1 MNNNLPIP
9 PVHRQRGGGDTN
21 TYFNMQI
28 GPYTLPNQ
36 LVLAPMAGIS
46 DRPFRKLCRALGAG
60 MAVSEMISA
69 NALLWEN
76 KKTRQRINHDGEP
89 GPVVVQIVGS
99 DPDVLALAAQENV
112 RSGAN
117 IIDINM
123 GCPAKKVCNK
133 LAGSALLADEELVA
147 RILDKVVNS
156 VDVPVT
162 LKIRT
167 GTDPESR
174 NACRI
179 AEIAEK
185 AGVQSLAVHGRT
197 RKCAFRGE
205 AEYETIR
212 SVKQHVRIPVIAN
225 GDINSPEKAAE
236 VLAYTGAD
244 GLMIGRPARGN
255 PWIFRQINHY
265 LETGNKLSMPTV
277 TEVRSVL
284 LDHLHELYAF
294 YGEYTGVRTARK
306 HIAWYSKGF
315 FSSNEFRKKVMQVES
330 SAEQIAMVDAFL
342 STADM
347 RAAAA

>member
-1 MNNNLPIP
+1 
-9 PVHRQRGGGDTN
+9 
-21 TYFNMQI
+21 MQI
-28 GPYTLPNQ
+28 GPHTLPNQ

-46 DRPFRKLCRALGAG
+46 DRPYRKLCRSLGAG

-89 GPVVVQIVGS
+89 GPVVVQIAGA
-99 DPDVLALAAQENV
+99 DPDILVLAAQENV
-112 RSGAN
+112 RSGAD

-133 LAGSALLADEELVA
+133 QAGSALLSNENLVA
-147 RILDKVVNS
+147 KILDKVVNA

-167 GTDPESR
+167 GSDPENR

-179 AEIAEK
+179 AEIAEQ

-212 SVKQHVRIPVIAN
+212 QVKRQVSIPVIAN
-225 GDINSPEKAAE
+225 GDITTPEKAAE
-236 VLAYTGAD
+236 VLEYTGAD
-244 GLMIGRPARGN
+244 ALMIGRPARGN

-265 LETGNKLSMPTV
+265 LETGVILPPPAID
-277 TEVRSVL
+277 EVRQVL
-284 LDHLHELYAF
+284 LGHLQELYDF
-294 YGEYTGVRTARK
+294 YGEFTGVRTARK

-315 FSSNEFRKKVMQVES
+315 FSSNAFRREIMQVES
-330 SAEQIAMVDAFL
+330 SIDQMRMVDEFL
-342 STADM
+342 SMATNRDV
-347 RAAAA
+347 AA

>member
-1 MNNNLPIP
+1 
-9 PVHRQRGGGDTN
+9 
-21 TYFNMQI
+21 MQI

-46 DRPFRKLCRALGAG
+46 DRPFRKLCRSLGAG

-69 NALLWEN
+69 NAIVWGN

-89 GPVVVQIVGS
+89 GPVVVQIAGA
-99 DPDVLALAAQENV
+99 DPEVLALAAMENV
-112 RSGAN
+112 RSGAD

-133 LAGSALLADEELVA
+133 QAGSALLANEDLVS

-179 AEIAEK
+179 AEIAEQS
-185 AGVQSLAVHGRT
+185 GVQSLAVHGRT

-212 SVKQHVRIPVIAN
+212 LVKQQVKIPVIAN

-236 VLAYTGAD
+236 VLEYTGAD
-244 GLMIGRPARGN
+244 GLMVGRTARGN
-255 PWIFRQINHY
+255 PWIFNQINHY
-265 LETGNKLSMPTV
+265 RKTGMHLSAPDIA
-277 TEVRSVL
+277 EVKEVL
-284 LDHLHELYAF
+284 IAHLQELYDF

-315 FSSNEFRKKVMQVES
+315 FSSNEFRREIMQVES
-330 SAEQIAMVDAFL
+330 SAEQLMKVEQFL
-342 STADM
+342 ASTVQRDV
-347 RAAAA
+347 AA

>member
-1 MNNNLPIP
+1 
-9 PVHRQRGGGDTN
+9 
-21 TYFNMQI
+21 
-28 GPYTLPNQ
+28 
-36 LVLAPMAGIS
+36 
-46 DRPFRKLCRALGAG
+46 

-76 KKTRQRINHDGEP
+76 KKTRQRINHEGEP
-89 GPVVVQIVGS
+89 GPVVVQIAGA
-99 DPDVLALAAQENV
+99 DPDILALAAQENV
-112 RSGAN
+112 RSGAD

-133 LAGSALLADEELVA
+133 QAGSALLSNEDLVT
-147 RILDKVVNS
+147 RILDKVVNA

-167 GTDPESR
+167 GSDPENR

-179 AEIAEK
+179 AGIAEQ

-212 SVKQHVRIPVIAN
+212 QVKSHVGIPVIAN
-225 GDINSPEKAAE
+225 GDISTPEKAAE
-236 VLAYTGAD
+236 VLEYTGAD
-244 GLMIGRPARGN
+244 ALMIGRPARGN

-265 LETGNKLSMPTV
+265 LETGVILPPPAID
-277 TEVRSVL
+277 EVRQVL
-284 LDHLHELYAF
+284 LEHLQELYDF
-294 YGEYTGVRTARK
+294 YGEFTGVRTARK

-315 FSSNEFRKKVMQVES
+315 FSSNAFRREVMQVES
-330 SAEQIAMVDAFL
+330 STEQMRMVDEFL
-342 STADM
+342 SMATNRDV
-347 RAAAA
+347 AA

>member
-1 MNNNLPIP
+1 
-9 PVHRQRGGGDTN
+9 
-21 TYFNMQI
+21 MQI

-46 DRPFRKLCRALGAG
+46 DRPFRKLCRSLGAG

-69 NALLWEN
+69 NALVWEN
-76 KKTRQRINHDGEP
+76 KKTRQRINHEGEP
-89 GPVVVQIVGS
+89 GPVVVQIAGA
-99 DPDVLALAAQENV
+99 DPDILALAAQENV
-112 RSGAN
+112 RSGAD

-133 LAGSALLADEELVA
+133 QAGSALLANEDLVS
-147 RILDKVVNS
+147 RILEKVVNS

-167 GTDPESR
+167 GTDPDSR

-179 AEIAEK
+179 AAIAEQS
-185 AGVQSLAVHGRT
+185 GIQSLAVHGRT

-212 SVKQHVRIPVIAN
+212 LVKQQVRIPVIAN
-225 GDINSPEKAAE
+225 GDIDSPEKAAE
-236 VLAYTGAD
+236 VLEFTGAD

-255 PWIFRQINHY
+255 PWIFSQINHF
-265 LETGNKLSMPTV
+265 LDTGGQLPPPAIS
-277 TEVRSVL
+277 EVREVL
-284 LDHLHELYAF
+284 LTHLQELYDF

-315 FSSNEFRKKVMQVES
+315 FSSNEFRREIMQVES
-330 SAEQIAMVDAFL
+330 SAGQLAMVEAFL
-342 STADM
+342 TAADL
-347 RAAAA
+347 RDAAA

>member
-1 MNNNLPIP
+1 
-9 PVHRQRGGGDTN
+9 
-21 TYFNMQI
+21 MQI

-46 DRPFRKLCRALGAG
+46 DRPYRQLCRSLGAG
-60 MAVSEMISA
+60 LAVSEMISA
-69 NALLWEN
+69 NALVWEN
-76 KKTRQRINHDGEP
+76 KKTRQRINHDGEL
-89 GPVVVQIVGS
+89 GPVVVQIAGA
-99 DPDVLALAAQENV
+99 DPEILALAAQENV
-112 RSGAN
+112 RSGAD

-133 LAGSALLADEELVA
+133 QAGSALLANEDLVA
-147 RILDKVVNS
+147 RILDKVVNA

-167 GTDPESR
+167 GSDPESR

-179 AEIAEK
+179 AEIAEQS
-185 AGVQSLAVHGRT
+185 GIQSLAVHGRT

-212 SVKQHVRIPVIAN
+212 QVKQQSKIPVIAN
-225 GDINSPEKAAE
+225 GDINSPEKAAK
-236 VLAYTGAD
+236 VLQYTGAD
-244 GLMIGRPARGN
+244 ALMIGRPARGN

-265 LETGNKLSMPTV
+265 LTTGQTLSPPDIS
-277 TEVRSVL
+277 EVREML
-284 LDHLHELYAF
+284 LLHLQELYNF

-315 FSSNEFRKKVMQVES
+315 FSSNVFRKEIMQVD
-330 SAEQIAMVDAFL
+330 SATAQIAMVDEFL
-342 STADM
+342 SQSEGRDV
-347 RAAAA
+347 AA

>member
-1 MNNNLPIP
+1 
-9 PVHRQRGGGDTN
+9 
-21 TYFNMQI
+21 MQI

-46 DRPFRKLCRALGAG
+46 DRPFRKLCRSLGAG

-69 NALLWEN
+69 NALVWEN
-76 KKTRQRINHDGEP
+76 KKTRLRINHEGEP
-89 GPVVVQIVGS
+89 GPVVVQIAGA
-99 DPDVLALAAQENV
+99 DPEIMALAAQENV
-112 RSGAN
+112 RSGAD

-133 LAGSALLADEELVA
+133 QAGSALLANEDLVS

-167 GTDPESR
+167 GTDPDSR

-179 AEIAEK
+179 AEIAEQS
-185 AGVQSLAVHGRT
+185 GVQSLAVHGRT

-212 SVKQHVRIPVIAN
+212 QVKQQVSIPVIAN
-225 GDINSPEKAAE
+225 GDIDSPEKAAE
-236 VLAYTGAD
+236 VLSLTGAD
-244 GLMIGRPARGN
+244 GLMIGRTARGN
-255 PWIFRQINHY
+255 PWIFKQINHY
-265 LETGNKLSMPTV
+265 LKTGTRLAPPAISDVK
-277 TEVRSVL
+277 EVL
-284 LDHLHELYAF
+284 LAHLQELYDF

-306 HIAWYSKGF
+306 HIAWYSKGL
-315 FSSNEFRKKVMQVES
+315 FSSNEFRREIMQVES
-330 SAEQIAMVDAFL
+330 SAEQLSKVDEFL
-342 STADM
+342 SAADL
-347 RAAAA
+347 RDVAA

>member
-1 MNNNLPIP
+1 
-9 PVHRQRGGGDTN
+9 
-21 TYFNMQI
+21 MQI

-46 DRPFRKLCRALGAG
+46 DRPYRKLCRSLGAG
-60 MAVSEMISA
+60 LAVSEMISA
-69 NALLWEN
+69 NALLWDN
-76 KKTRQRINHDGEP
+76 KKTRQRINHEGEP
-89 GPVVVQIVGS
+89 GPVVVQIAGA
-99 DPDVLALAAQENV
+99 DPDILALAAQENV
-112 RSGAN
+112 RSGAD

-133 LAGSALLADEELVA
+133 QAGSALLGNEELVA
-147 RILDKVVNS
+147 RILDKVVNA

-167 GTDPESR
+167 GSDPENR

-179 AEIAEK
+179 AEIAEQS
-185 AGVQSLAVHGRT
+185 GVQSLAVHGRT

-212 SVKQHVRIPVIAN
+212 QVKQQVKIPVIAN
-225 GDINSPEKAAE
+225 GDISTPEKAAK
-236 VLAYTGAD
+236 VLEYTGAD
-244 GLMIGRPARGN
+244 ALMIGRPARGN

-265 LETGNKLSMPTV
+265 LETGKLIAPPTV
-277 TEVRSVL
+277 AEVREVML
-284 LDHLHELYAF
+284 LHLHELYDF

-315 FSSNEFRKKVMQVES
+315 FSSNAFRREIMQVES
-330 SAEQIAMVDAFL
+330 STEQIRMVDEFL
-342 STADM
+342 SMSEGGDI
-347 RAAAA
+347 AA

>member
-1 MNNNLPIP
+1 
-9 PVHRQRGGGDTN
+9 
-21 TYFNMQI
+21 
-28 GPYTLPNQ
+28 
-36 LVLAPMAGIS
+36 
-46 DRPFRKLCRALGAG
+46 

-89 GPVVVQIVGS
+89 GPVVVQIAGA
-99 DPDVLALAAQENV
+99 DPEILSQAARENV
-112 RSGAN
+112 RSGAD

-133 LAGSALLADEELVA
+133 QAGSALLANEELVA
-147 RILDKVVNS
+147 RILDKVVNA

-167 GTDPESR
+167 GSDPESR

-179 AEIAEK
+179 AEIAEQ
-185 AGVQSLAVHGRT
+185 AGIQSLAVHGRT

-212 SVKQHVRIPVIAN
+212 QVKQQVGIPVIAN
-225 GDINSPEKAAE
+225 GDINSPEKAAK
-236 VLAYTGAD
+236 VLEYTGAD

-255 PWIFRQINHY
+255 PWIFCQINHF
-265 LETGNKLSMPTV
+265 LATGELLASPDI
-277 TEVRSVL
+277 TEVRKVL
-284 LDHLHELYAF
+284 LLHLQELYDF

-315 FSSNEFRKKVMQVES
+315 FSSNAFRRDIMRVES
-330 SAEQIAMVDAFL
+330 AREQLAMVEDFL
-342 STADM
+342 SIAGERDV
-347 RAAAA
+347 AA

>member
-1 MNNNLPIP
+1 
-9 PVHRQRGGGDTN
+9 
-21 TYFNMQI
+21 
-28 GPYTLPNQ
+28 
-36 LVLAPMAGIS
+36 
-46 DRPFRKLCRALGAG
+46 

-69 NALLWEN
+69 NALVWEN

-89 GPVVVQIVGS
+89 GPVVVQIAGA
-99 DPDVLALAAQENV
+99 DPEILALAAQENV
-112 RSGAN
+112 RSGAD

-133 LAGSALLADEELVA
+133 LAGSALLANEELVA
-147 RILDKVVNS
+147 RILDQVVNA
-156 VDVPVT
+156 VNVPVT

-167 GTDPESR
+167 GSDPDSR

-179 AEIAEK
+179 AEIAEQS
-185 AGVQSLAVHGRT
+185 GVQSLAVHGRT

-212 SVKQHVRIPVIAN
+212 QVKQQVSIPVIAN
-225 GDINSPEKAAE
+225 GDINSPEKAE
-236 VLAYTGAD
+236 KVLKYTGAD

-265 LETGNKLSMPTV
+265 LATGQKLSPPGIA
-277 TEVRSVL
+277 EVRQVL
-284 LDHLHELYAF
+284 LLHLQELYDF

-315 FSSNEFRKKVMQVES
+315 FSSNAFRKEIMQVES
-330 SAEQIAMVDAFL
+330 ASEQLAMADAFL
-342 STADM
+342 SIAED
-347 RAAAA
+347 RDVAA